1 MNDERKKILQLLADG
16 KITADEANEL
26 LKASSSDKN
35 RTIHQGVAN
44 VDKFI
49 YVSVEPKDTI
59 EGKKTGRV
67 FVKIPFALIK
77 AGFNIAGLIPKNAQE
92 EINEGLRKQG
102 MSFDFSD
109 LTPENVNDIM
119 TSLEEVTIEVDN
131 EDSLIRVYCK

>member
-1 MNDERKKILQLLADG
+1 MQLLADG